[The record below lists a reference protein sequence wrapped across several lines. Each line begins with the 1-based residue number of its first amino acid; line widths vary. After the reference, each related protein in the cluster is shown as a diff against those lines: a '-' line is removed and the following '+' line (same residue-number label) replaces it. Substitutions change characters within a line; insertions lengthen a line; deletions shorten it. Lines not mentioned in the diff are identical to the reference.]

1 MNKKAEFVL
10 QSLRCSKRSCLCS
23 RAWLGKGNVHC
34 PAHDDK
40 NPSCSVSQDNGTLLV
55 HCHAGCEQD
64 SVISALVKRGL
75 WPTASIYASN
85 QALPHRREW
94 AAYDALSGEHIS
106 NHVRIDKEG
115 EEKRVFW
122 APSGVKTS
130 DLSLYRVD
138 VLREKPGCP
147 VIVCEGEPAT
157 DALATQEKELGTAA
171 VGTMTGAAA
180 MPGEAALVPL
190 VQRDVYLWPDND
202 SKGIRHMGS
211 IGAVLTALGCKSI
224 HVIDWPASPPK
235 GDAADAISQ
244 GVDITSLI
252 ATAAEFNVGLYADQD
267 QAIPVPGVHA
277 IRLSDVEPEE
287 VSWLWRGYIP
297 YGKLTVL
304 GGDPGLGKS
313 WATLDLGARVTVGA
327 ETPDGNERIDVGAV
341 VLLTAEDGL
350 ADTVRPRIDAQGGNA
365 ELVSVV
371 EGVVDAEG
379 HEHHP
384 SLLKDIEQLE
394 AVVVST
400 RARLVIV
407 DPLNA
412 YTGNTNGYVDTQIR
426 QVLTPLSKMAE
437 RTGAAVL
444 LVMHLNQDMSLPV
457 LYRFQGTIGYLGAV
471 RSALVVARDTEDP
484 EKRVMA
490 LIKSNLTRS
499 MPAFAFTI
507 AGDPPTLSWLGQV
520 DTDITELLAAG
531 PAGNTSK
538 LEQAKSFLKS
548 CLSLGAVPTHDVLSL
563 ATTANIS
570 VKTLRRAA
578 DVVGVKKSHA
588 GEPGQ
593 QGGGH
598 WLWQLPETP
607 DAHDDLPLQIGHLA
621 NDDHLDS
628 CGEAS
633 KMATN
638 HKAPVTEDGKV
649 ANSGAQG
656 VLDGFAGLMTDGQ
669 DGHRILEH

>member
-1 MNKKAEFVL
+1 M
-10 QSLRCSKRSCLCS
+10 
-23 RAWLGKGNVHC
+23 
-34 PAHDDK
+34 
-40 NPSCSVSQDNGTLLV
+40 LV
-55 HCHAGCEQD
+55 HCHAGCGQKA
-64 SVISALVKRGL
+64 VIAELAKLGL
-75 WPTASIYASN
+75 WPMAANEVSN
-85 QALPHRREW
+85 QAVPHRREW
-94 AAYDALSGEHIS
+94 AAYDAVSGEHVS
-106 NHVRIDKEG
+106 NHVRIDREG
-115 EEKRVFW
+115 KKKQLLWEPR
-122 APSGVKTS
+122 GVSTS
-130 DLSLYRVD
+130 SMSLYRVN

-157 DALATQEKELGTAA
+157 DALATQENELGIAA

-202 SKGIRHMGS
+202 SKGIRHMDN

-252 ATAAEFNVGLYADQD
+252 AAAAEFNVGLYADQD

-277 IRLSDVEPEE
+277 IRLSEVEPEE
-287 VSWLWRGYIP
+287 ISWLWPGYIP
-297 YGKLTVL
+297 YGKLTIL

-313 WATLDLGARVTVGA
+313 WVTLDLGARVTVGA

-365 ELVSVV
+365 ELVSVMK
-371 EGVVDAEG
+371 GVVDAEG

-384 SLLKDIEQLE
+384 SLLKDIEHLE
-394 AVVVST
+394 YMVVST
-400 RARLVIV
+400 QARLVIV

-444 LVMHLNQDMSLPV
+444 LVMHLNQDTSLPA
-457 LYRFQGTIGYLGAV
+457 LYRFQGSIGYLGAV
-471 RSALVVARDTEDP
+471 RSAMVVARDTQDP

-490 LIKSNLTRS
+490 LVKSNLTRS

-507 AGDPPTLSWLGQV
+507 GGDPPALSWIGEV

-538 LEQAKSFLKS
+538 RDEATAFLKS
-548 CLSLGAVPTHDVLSL
+548 CLSLGPVPAHDVLSQ
-563 ATTANIS
+563 ATTADIS
-570 VKTLRRAA
+570 EKTLRRAA
-578 DVVGVKKSHA
+578 DVIGVEKSHA

-593 QGGGH
+593 QGGGY
-598 WLWQLPETP
+598 WLWQLPEGFDGH
-607 DAHDDLPLQIGHLA
+607 DALSLQSGHLA

-628 CGEAS
+628 YAEVG
-633 KMATN
+633 KMAM
-638 HKAPVTEDGKV
+638 HHRAPVTEEGKV

-669 DGHRILEH
+669 DGNRIVEH